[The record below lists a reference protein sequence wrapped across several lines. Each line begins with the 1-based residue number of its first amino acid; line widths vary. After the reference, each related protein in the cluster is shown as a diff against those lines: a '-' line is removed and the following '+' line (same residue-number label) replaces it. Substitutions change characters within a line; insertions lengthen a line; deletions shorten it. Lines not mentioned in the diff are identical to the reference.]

1 MRVTGLRTES
11 ERLLESI
18 VETVLQQAAA
28 RGPEFELA
36 LLYCSVPR
44 WFDAEV
50 AAGMLASSS
59 SATAPSDEILQYLR
73 SLPFCKAHPT
83 RDETWI
89 FEEDFRANLVN
100 RKEVTAHWKELQSRA
115 EGIFN
120 RRSEIKWREGEKG
133 LSDPDVKNFA
143 VERIYHLQY
152 LDSRK
157 ALNVVRQICA
167 ERLALWITSAGRP
180 EVAFCLDFLSSL
192 DWPAASEVT
201 EINALKSG
209 MKALATYD
217 DEKAL
222 KMLYDLAGIPE
233 LAPKQ
238 EGALRYWIGSTHL
251 RNEGRLALALHQ
263 LEKALQLDSNNA
275 VVHAE
280 MAAVY
285 YWPGLL
291 WGRFDLAQQHARD
304 AVVPDEVSGYLAL
317 ARIAGLQEAYDE
329 AIAWGQKAIKAEPT
343 LFNGYL
349 SLSETYVARGDLDNA
364 LDMIQKAVRLSPD
377 IQYYALVR
385 RGNAYREARCYQQAL
400 DEYRKAI
407 AEDPDCIDAY
417 LGWGELHARR
427 GQTTEAEQLYRKA
440 LDLNPSGARVYASL
454 AGLYRRAGKQ
464 NQVLAICQQAK
475 DAGVESKEL
484 LFMLLD
490 LYRTPDRISDL
501 QRVQKQLVRLDAA
514 EEYAQ
519 RCETG
524 DLWLAKGQQ
533 RREKRWLKKAQN
545 EYEKALAIDPYRA
558 WAYMSMARLG
568 VVRNDADTVLRQKN
582 LIKERTPWAQTDMLV
597 SLGTAYLK
605 NFQYDEAERTL
616 LEATEIAPHR
626 IAGWQGLS
634 DLYYRQGNL
643 EGVVRTWSKL
653 VEINPTLTY
662 DSYMNVGSAYQ
673 SVADYARAREQY
685 TQAKGLDSDAA
696 DAYLALADLDSRQS
710 RFDDAIA
717 NYRLVESKASGR
729 APIIHLRIASLLRN
743 QRSYD
748 EAEKAVRTAILLNNE
763 MSEGYIEL
771 ARLGAVQGKQELIEE
786 AKRRLTAVAADKL
799 YDLNYAIGDEYLRS
813 RDYEKAERAYRECKR
828 SDPGRPGAFVGLG
841 FLRLSQE
848 QYRDAKKWFS
858 RALKI
863 DPRSVEAYSGLCQIY
878 EIEKNLPA
886 FVEAQ
891 NRILEFDP
899 IERCNSCLAVATM
912 HAAMGQLDEAEQHLR
927 TAIGLS
933 PWRAGAYA
941 DLGSLLRRRGKLD
954 EAKEAYGEAK
964 EVAAIRYLDLGS
976 YYEQQGKRDD
986 ALEVYRVGLNYES
999 AEQKPDLYIALALLE
1014 SKVNNLEQAQKGY
1027 EEAIRL
1033 DPTRADTYIRLAQLL
1048 AQENRID
1055 EALEVYRQMAKQP
1068 ALAGP
1073 AHISIGKLLVVQH
1086 RYEEAAQS
1094 YRDAIATDPK
1104 KADAYLELA
1113 VLYLQQGK
1121 HEEVEQLVLKALEAD
1136 PQNPE
1141 PHRLLAELRGR
1152 QHRLDEAISE
1162 YRKVL
1167 ELQSGGIAVSD
1178 AFVRIGNL
1186 LLAQKR
1192 YAEAE
1197 REFQQAIHSD
1207 PTNAEAY
1214 YNLGTV
1220 FEQQNNVD
1228 RAVTLYRKVVEFQPT
1243 GVAASDAYVRIG
1255 NLLRAQKLY
1264 EEAGQEFQNA
1274 IQSNPTNPGAY
1285 YDLATV
1291 YEQQGNAK
1299 MALRNYIQAT
1309 DLAPKYRDAYVGRGR
1324 IYAKRKDMKSVARMA
1339 RQILEQELDPEEK
1352 YDAYLLIADV
1362 YKAANDAEQA
1372 AGSYR
1377 KALELYPKHPEAY
1390 LSLAQLL
1397 TDGDRIEE
1405 ALEVLRQMARQPEL
1419 ARTAFISIGN
1429 LLAATKDYAE
1439 AAQSYRQ
1446 AIEAEP
1452 KEASAYLGL
1461 AVLYQ
1466 RQGKLDEMEGVIEQ
1480 ALIAVPNDPQVYR
1493 LQAQLREEQGR
1504 SDEAITLYR
1513 RVVELQPTNGAS
1525 SEAYEQIGGLMF
1537 KKKRYGEAED
1547 AFLRAAQIDPVNARI
1562 HYSLGSVY
1570 EEQDKMEPAL
1580 VSYSRAT
1587 ELNPKYGDAYR
1598 ALAHIYAKQGDTKG
1612 LEQMAN
1618 QILQLD
1624 LTPTDQYEAHLL
1636 IAHAYQE
1643 AELYEWA
1650 IDHLNQA
1657 VSLNPERLEA
1667 YTALGLIFETQQR
1680 WEKARGVYEKIGQ
1693 LSPESQPDVHFRLGQ
1708 LFVLE
1713 ENPEE
1718 AEKEFEQ
1725 VKERIRESNDERIEW
1740 LRTAYLIIAS
1750 IFRKHGKLEA
1760 MRNACEEVLSQ
1771 LQSDSSPDQDALRH
1785 RGLAFLM
1792 LGQYQAA
1799 VDALRQALQSNEAD
1813 ARARLYLALA
1823 LLTLNEVSEAQ
1834 PQLKKAIEQT
1844 RYKEDFNVAIEEA
1857 ETLATQIPEVPGAK
1871 DAVQTLREAANKAVT
1886 RVVTVA

>member
-1 MRVTGLRTES
+1 MHASELRTES
-11 ERLLESI
+11 DRLLESI
-18 VETVLQQAAA
+18 VGTVLQQAAA

-50 AAGMLASSS
+50 VAGIVASRSA
-59 SATAPSDEILQYLR
+59 ATAPSNEILQYLR
-73 SLPFCKAHPT
+73 SLPFCKRHPT

-89 FEEDFRANLVN
+89 FEEDFRANLVK

-133 LSDPDVKNFA
+133 LSDPDAKNFA

-157 ALNVVRQICA
+157 AVNVVRQICA
-167 ERLALWITSAGRP
+167 ERLALWTTAAGRP
-180 EVAFCLDFLSSL
+180 EVAFCLDFLGSL
-192 DWPAASEVT
+192 DWPGASEVT
-201 EINALKSG
+201 EINSLTSG

-222 KMLYDLAGIPE
+222 EMLYDLAGIPE

-251 RNEGRLALALHQ
+251 RNEGRLAPALQQ
-263 LEKALQLDSNNA
+263 LEKALQLESDNA

-280 MAAVY
+280 LAAVY

-291 WGRFDLAQQHARD
+291 WGRFDLAQQHARE
-304 AVVPDEVSGYLAL
+304 AVGPDQVSGYLAL
-317 ARIAGLQEAYDE
+317 ARVAGFQEAYDE

-349 SLSETYVARGDLDNA
+349 SLSEIYVARGDLDNA

-385 RGNAYREARCYQQAL
+385 RGNAYRDARCDQQAL
-400 DEYRKAI
+400 AEYRKAI

-417 LGWGELHARR
+417 LDWGELHARR
-427 GQTTEAEQLYRKA
+427 WQTTEAEQLYRKA
-440 LDLNPSGARVYASL
+440 LDLNPFGSRGYTSLASL
-454 AGLYRRAGKQ
+454 YSQAGKQ

-475 DAGVESKEL
+475 AAGVESKEL
-484 LFMLLD
+484 LFMLQD

-501 QRVQKQLVRLDAA
+501 QRVKKQLVRLDAA

-524 DLWLAKGQQ
+524 DLWLAKGEQ
-533 RREKRWLKKAQN
+533 RREKRWLKRAQN

-558 WAYMSMARLG
+558 WAYMSMARLA
-568 VVRNDADTVLRQKN
+568 VVRNDADTVLLQKN
-582 LIKERTPWAQTDMLV
+582 LINERTPWAQNEMLV
-597 SLGTAYLK
+597 SLGAAYLK

-634 DLYYRQGNL
+634 NLYYRQGNL

-662 DSYMNVGSAYQ
+662 DSYMNVGDAYQ
-673 SVADYARAREQY
+673 SVGDYPRAREQY
-685 TQAKGLDSDAA
+685 TQANGLEPDTS
-696 DAYLALADLDSRQS
+696 DAYLALADLDYVQS

-717 NYRLVESKASGR
+717 NYRVVESKASGR
-729 APIIHLRIASLLRN
+729 APLIHLRIASVLRN
-743 QRSYD
+743 QSSYD

-763 MSEGYIEL
+763 MAEGYIEL
-771 ARLGAVQGKQELIEE
+771 ARLGAVHGKQELIEE
-786 AKRRLTAVAADKL
+786 AKRRLTSVAADKL
-799 YDLNYAIGDEYLRS
+799 YDLNNAIGDQYQRS
-813 RDYEKAERAYRECKR
+813 GDYEKAERAYRECKR
-828 SDPGRPGAFVGLG
+828 SDPRRPDAFVGLG
-841 FLRLSQE
+841 LLRLSQE

-863 DPRSVEAYSGLCQIY
+863 DPTSVEAYSGLCRIY

-891 NRILEFDP
+891 NRIVEFDP
-899 IERCNSCLAVATM
+899 IERCNSCLAVAMM
-912 HAAMGQLDEAEQHLR
+912 HQAIGQLDEAEQHLR

-964 EVAAIRYLDLGS
+964 RAAAIRYVDLGS

-986 ALEVYRVGLNYES
+986 ALEVYRLGLNYES
-999 AEQKPDLYIALALLE
+999 AEQKPDLYMALAMLE
-1014 SKVNNLEQAQKGY
+1014 SKLNNLDQAQEGY
-1027 EEAIRL
+1027 QEAIRL
-1033 DPTRADTYIRLAQLL
+1033 DPTRADPYIRLAKLL
-1048 AQENRID
+1048 AKENRID

-1068 ALAGP
+1068 QLAGP

-1086 RYEEAAQS
+1086 KYEEAAQS
-1094 YRDAIATDPK
+1094 YRDAIAIDPN

-1121 HEEVEQLVLKALEAD
+1121 QEEVEQLVLQALEAG
-1136 PQNPE
+1136 PANPE
-1141 PHRLLAELRGR
+1141 PHRLLAELRER
-1152 QHRLDEAISE
+1152 QHRPDEAICE
-1162 YRKVL
+1162 YRKVV
-1167 ELQSGGIAVSD
+1167 ELQTGGIAVSD
-1178 AFVRIGNL
+1178 DFVRIGNL

-1197 REFQQAIHSD
+1197 QEFQQAIQSD

-1228 RAVTLYRKVVEFQPT
+1228 RAIGLYRKVVEFQPT

-1255 NLLRAQKLY
+1255 NLLRAQKHY
-1264 EEAGQEFQNA
+1264 EKAGQEFQNA
-1274 IQSNPTNPGAY
+1274 IQSNPTNAGAY

-1309 DLAPKYRDAYVGRGR
+1309 SLAPKYRDAYVGRGR
-1324 IYAKRKDMKSVARMA
+1324 IYAKRKDMKSVGRMA
-1339 RQILEQELDPEEK
+1339 EQILKLELDPEEK

-1372 AGSYR
+1372 ASSYR
-1377 KALELYPKHPEAY
+1377 NALELYPKHPEAY

-1397 TDGDRIEE
+1397 TDEDRIEE
-1405 ALEVLRQMARQPEL
+1405 ALEILRRMAKQPDL
-1419 ARTAFISIGN
+1419 ARTAFTSIGN
-1429 LLAATKDYAE
+1429 LLAGRKQYDE

-1452 KEASAYLGL
+1452 KDTNAYLGL
-1461 AVLYQ
+1461 ALLYQ
-1466 RQGKLDEMEGVIEQ
+1466 RQGKLDDMEGVLEQ
-1480 ALIAVPNDPQVYR
+1480 ALIAVPNDPEVYR
-1493 LQAQLREEQGR
+1493 LQAQLREDQGR

-1513 RVVELQPTNGAS
+1513 RVVELQPTNGLS
-1525 SEAYEQIGGLMF
+1525 SEAYAQIGSLMF
-1537 KKKRYGEAED
+1537 KQRRYDEAED
-1547 AFLRAAQIDPVNARI
+1547 ALLRASQIDPVNARI

-1570 EEQDKMEPAL
+1570 EEQDKMERAL

-1587 ELNPKYGDAYR
+1587 ELDPKYGDAYR
-1598 ALAHIYAKQGDTKG
+1598 ALGHIYAKQGDTKG
-1612 LEQMAN
+1612 LGQMAN

-1624 LTPTDQYEAHLL
+1624 LSPTDQYEAHLL
-1636 IAHAYQE
+1636 IAQAYQE

-1650 IDHLNQA
+1650 IDHLNKA
-1657 VSLNPERLEA
+1657 VSLNSERLDS

-1713 ENPEE
+1713 QNPEE
-1718 AEKEFEQ
+1718 AEKEFELAKGS
-1725 VKERIRESNDERIEW
+1725 VKESSDERIAW

-1750 IFRKHGKLEA
+1750 IYRKHGKLEA
-1760 MRNACEEVLSQ
+1760 MRKACAEVLSQ
-1771 LQSDSSPDQDALRH
+1771 LQSDHSPDQDALRH
-1785 RGLAFLM
+1785 RGLASLM
-1792 LGQYQAA
+1792 LGQYEAA

-1813 ARARLYLALA
+1813 ARARLYLAVA
-1823 LLTLNEVSEAQ
+1823 LLALNEVSEAQ
-1834 PQLKKAIEQT
+1834 SQLKKAIEQA
-1844 RYKEDFNVAIEEA
+1844 RYKEDYDVAIEEA
-1857 ETLATQIPEVPGAK
+1857 ETLATQVPQVAGAK
-1871 DAVQTLREAANKAVT
+1871 YAVQTLREAANKTVS